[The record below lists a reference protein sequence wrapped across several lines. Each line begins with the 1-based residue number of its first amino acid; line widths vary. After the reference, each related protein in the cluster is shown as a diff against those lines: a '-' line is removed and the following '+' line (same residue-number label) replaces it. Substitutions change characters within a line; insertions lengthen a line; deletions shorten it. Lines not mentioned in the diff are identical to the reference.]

1 MMAMMWPNWKYYDL
15 NTINSAIFV
24 TGLSS
29 AVLPINKARTKAINR
44 IGPHNKEILDI
55 IISGMLGDFWADKI
69 PGKAL
74 NSVRFNIE
82 QSISNTAYIHYLS
95 LLFYKLGYCSRPVP
109 SLIVKTPVSLH
120 NFNLTSSRSLAETRG
135 KGGQIPTEGDS
146 RVEKRF
152 NYKLTL
158 FTFSSFTW
166 IYDSFYT
173 IVEGSPKK
181 KVPYFIDNYL
191 TPIGLAHLVMQTGVK
206 ENEVLTLS
214 LRETNFINIYEF
226 NLIKEALLNK
236 YNIESDI
243 GLNRKGYESKISI
256 IIQNSSFLN
265 LSKIIAPHMPLEFSF
280 LLDKD
285 SLSRF

>member
-1 MMAMMWPNWKYYDL
+1 MMAIMWPNWKYYDL
-15 NTINSAIFV
+15 NTINSAVSV

-29 AVLPINKARTKAINR
+29 AVLPINKSRTKAINR

-69 PGKAL
+69 PGTAYAKHL

-95 LLFYKLGYCSRPVP
+95 LLFYNLGYCSRPVP
-109 SLIVKTPVSLH
+109 TLIVKSPPALGGSP
-120 NFNLTSSRSLAETRG
+120 RS
-135 KGGQIPTEGDS
+135 KGGQLKTEGDS

-166 IYDSFYT
+166 IYDSFYITVNGKT
-173 IVEGSPKK
+173 IKT
-181 KVPYFIDNYL
+181 VPFYIADYL
-191 TPIGLAHLVMQTGVK
+191 TPLGLAHLVMQTGVK

-214 LRETNFINIYEF
+214 LSETNFINISYF

-236 YNIESDI
+236 YRI
-243 GLNRKGYESKISI
+243 
-256 IIQNSSFLN
+256 
-265 LSKIIAPHMPLEFSF
+265 
-280 LLDKD
+280 
-285 SLSRF
+285 

>member
-1 MMAMMWPNWKYYDL
+1 MMAMMWPNWKYYEL
-15 NTINSAIFV
+15 NTINSAVFV

-55 IISGMLGDFWADKI
+55 LISGMLGDFWADKI

-109 SLIVKTPVSLH
+109 TLIVKSPAALGG
-120 NFNLTSSRSLAETRG
+120 FKLTSSRSLAETRG

-146 RVEKRF
+146 SVEKRF

-166 IYDSFYT
+166 IYDSFYITVNGKT
-173 IVEGSPKK
+173 IKT
-181 KVPYFIDNYL
+181 VPVYISDYL
-191 TPIGLAHLVMQTGVK
+191 TPLGLAHLVMQTGVK

-236 YNIESDI
+236 YNIKSDI
-243 GLNRKGYESKISI
+243 MLNRKGYESKVAIRI
-256 IIQNSSFLN
+256 KKDYLLN
-265 LSKIIAPHMPLEFSF
+265 LSNIIAPHMPLEFSF
-280 LLDKD
+280 LLNK
-285 SLSRF
+285 